1 MAESRSLMIKT
12 PIVALAGGANGATT
26 PVLDG
31 DINVLSTV
39 ATAADSVRLPA
50 NQPPGSQLIVRN
62 SGAASSNV
70 FPPAGGTINGA
81 AADAALAVANA
92 KTTMFIQVG
101 TGASTGLTW
110 VTLTGA

>member
-1 MAESRSLMIKT
+1 MAEARSLSVKT

-31 DINVLSTV
+31 DINVITTA
-39 ATAADSVRLPA
+39 ATAADSVKLPA
-50 NQPPGSQLIVRN
+50 SQSPGSVVIVRN

-92 KTTMFIQVG
+92 KTTLFIQVG
-101 TGASTGLTW
+101 PAGLTW
-110 VTLTGA
+110 VTLAGA